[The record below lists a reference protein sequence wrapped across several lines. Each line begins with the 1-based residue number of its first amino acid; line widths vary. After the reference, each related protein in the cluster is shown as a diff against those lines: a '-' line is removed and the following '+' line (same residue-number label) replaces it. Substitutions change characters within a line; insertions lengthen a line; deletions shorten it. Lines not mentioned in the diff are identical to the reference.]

1 MKIKTLLI
9 VGLLFSVANIFA
21 QIPTGYYDGT
31 AGLSGSALKTK
42 LSSIISSGHQTKSY
56 DALDDEYPNSDKDS
70 YYEKDGTVLD
80 IYSENPTETD
90 PYVYQ
95 FGVKKCGNY
104 KIEGDCYNKEHIFP
118 QGYFNKASPMVSDIH
133 HIVPTDGKVNG
144 MRSNFPFGN
153 VGSSVSYTSKNGSKL
168 GTSNSVNYS
177 GKVFEPINEF
187 KGDVARMIFYFATRY
202 EAKLKDFDAN
212 DILTNTSF
220 PGIQSWELEVL
231 KQWHTQDPVSQREI
245 DRNNAAYT
253 YQGNRNPYIDHPVY
267 VSAVWGGSTPVTD
280 TESPSTPTNLT
291 VTNTTAS
298 SISLTWNAS
307 TDNVGVSAYE
317 IYLDGVFQIAVSG
330 TTGTINGLAPSTT
343 YNFYIIARDA
353 AGNLSSASNTAS
365 GTTLAGSGGTPIS
378 CGTENFE
385 NIPTNTSGGDQ
396 NYLARTWTSNGITWN
411 ASAARTDQTINNKAI
426 TVENGALSSSTI
438 SGGISSLT
446 VKTQMKFTGN
456 PGKFNLYINGDMV
469 GQIPY
474 SSTVTTTTIP
484 NINIAGNITINITD
498 NSAVGTGTRGRV
510 AFDDLSWT
518 CYSPL
523 STNEV
528 EKVRWNIYPNPVKN
542 NILFV
547 NGKDI
552 QKIKRIE
559 IYNISGALVQV
570 VENPFSKG
578 NNIQLRNLNKGVYIL
593 KAENT
598 TQKFIVE

>member
-253 YQGNRNPYIDHPVY
+253 YQRNRNPFIDHPEY
-267 VSAVWGGSTPVTD
+267 VALIWGTTTPD
-280 TESPSTPTNLT
+280 TEAPSTPTNLI
-291 VTNTTAS
+291 VTGSTS
-298 SISLTWNAS
+298 STISLSWTAS
-307 TDNVGVSAYE
+307 TDNIMVATYD
-317 IYLDGVFQIAVSG
+317 IYLDGTLKTSSATNSATV
-330 TTGTINGLAPSTT
+330 TGLNPSTT
-343 YNFYIIARDA
+343 YTFYIKAKDA
-353 AGNLSSASNTAS
+353 AGNTSNQSNTAT
-365 GTTLAGSGGTPIS
+365 GTTTENTGGNDGGSTTS
-378 CGTENFE
+378 CGTEDFE
-385 NIPTNTSGGDQ
+385 EASGAVNT
-396 NYLARTWTSNGITWN
+396 YKTVTWSNNGITWT
-411 ASAARTDQTINNKAI
+411 ATDSRSDQTINNKAI
-426 TVENGALSSSTI
+426 TVRNGTLSSSTI

-446 VKTQMKFTGN
+446 IKTQLKFSGTNGSF
-456 PGKFNLYINGDMV
+456 KLFINGV
-469 GQIPY
+469 EKGTIPY
-474 SSTVTTTTIP
+474 SDTVTTTTIS
-484 NINIAGNITINITD
+484 NINVSGNVTISIQN
-498 NSAVGTGTRGRV
+498 NSTTSNRV

-518 CYSPL
+518 CYNGLGTDETTVNKFS
-523 STNEV
+523 
-528 EKVRWNIYPNPVKN
+528 IYPNPVKN
-542 NILFV
+542 NMLFV
-547 NGKDI
+547 KSENLS
-552 QKIKRIE
+552 KIKKVE
-559 IYNISGALVQV
+559 IYNTSGVLVQV
-570 VENPFSKG
+570 AEKPF
-578 NNIQLRNLNKGVYIL
+578 LNKNYLVL
-593 KAENT
+593 KNLPKGIYFAKFDDNA
-598 TQKFIVE
+598 QKFLVE

>member
-253 YQGNRNPYIDHPVY
+253 YQRNRNPFIDHPEY
-267 VSAVWGGSTPVTD
+267 VDLIWGTTTPD
-280 TESPSTPTNLT
+280 TEAPSTPTNLI
-291 VTNTTAS
+291 VTGSTS
-298 SISLTWNAS
+298 STISLSWTAS
-307 TDNVGVSAYE
+307 TDNIMVATYD
-317 IYLDGVFQIAVSG
+317 IYLDGTLKTSSSSNSITV
-330 TTGTINGLAPSTT
+330 TGLNPSTT
-343 YNFYIIARDA
+343 YSFYVKAKDA
-353 AGNLSSASNTAS
+353 AGNTSSQSNTTT
-365 GTTLAGSGGTPIS
+365 GTTTENTGGNDGGSTTS
-378 CGTENFE
+378 CGTEDFE
-385 NIPTNTSGGDQ
+385 GVSGAVNT
-396 NYLARTWTSNGITWN
+396 YKTVTWTNNGITWT
-411 ASAARTDQTINNKAI
+411 ATDSRSDQTINNKAI
-426 TVENGALSSSTI
+426 TVRNGTLSSSTI

-446 VKTQMKFTGN
+446 IKTQLKFSGTNGSF
-456 PGKFNLYINGDMV
+456 KLFINGV
-469 GQIPY
+469 EKGTIPY
-474 SSTVTTTTIP
+474 SDTVTTTTIS
-484 NINIAGNITINITD
+484 NINVSGNVTISIQN
-498 NSAVGTGTRGRV
+498 NSTTSNRV

-518 CYSPL
+518 CYNGLGTDETTVNKFS
-523 STNEV
+523 
-528 EKVRWNIYPNPVKN
+528 IYPNPVKN
-542 NILFV
+542 NTLYV
-547 NGKDI
+547 SGKNI
-552 QKIKRIE
+552 EKIKRVE
-559 IYNISGALVQV
+559 IYNVNGILVQV
-570 VENPFSKG
+570 IEKPFNNKNYITLKNPTKGMYLLKFDNNSFKFLVE
-578 NNIQLRNLNKGVYIL
+578 
-593 KAENT
+593 
-598 TQKFIVE
+598 

>member
-1 MKIKTLLI
+1 MNIKTLLI
-9 VGLLFSVANIFA
+9 VGMLFSVANIFA
-21 QIPTGYYDGT
+21 QIPIGYYDGT
-31 AGLSGSALKTK
+31 AGLSGAALKTK

-253 YQGNRNPYIDHPVY
+253 YQRNRNPFIDHPEY
-267 VSAVWGGSTPVTD
+267 VDLIWGTTTPD
-280 TESPSTPTNLT
+280 TEAPSTPTNLI
-291 VTNTTAS
+291 VTGSTS
-298 SISLTWNAS
+298 STISLSWTAS
-307 TDNVGVSAYE
+307 TDNIMVATYD
-317 IYLDGVFQIAVSG
+317 IYLDGTLKTSSSSNSITV
-330 TTGTINGLAPSTT
+330 TGLNPSTT
-343 YNFYIIARDA
+343 YSFYVKAKDA
-353 AGNLSSASNTAS
+353 AGNTSSQSNTTT
-365 GTTLAGSGGTPIS
+365 GTTTENTGGNDGGSTTS
-378 CGTENFE
+378 CGTEDFE
-385 NIPTNTSGGDQ
+385 GVSGAVNT
-396 NYLARTWTSNGITWN
+396 YKTVTWTNNGITWT
-411 ASAARTDQTINNKAI
+411 ATDSRSDQTINNKAI
-426 TVENGALSSSTI
+426 TVRNGTLSSSTI

-446 VKTQMKFTGN
+446 IKTQLKFSGTNGSF
-456 PGKFNLYINGDMV
+456 KLFINGV
-469 GQIPY
+469 EKGTIPY
-474 SSTVTTTTIP
+474 SDTVTTTTIS
-484 NINIAGNITINITD
+484 NINVSGNVTISIQSNSTTD
-498 NSAVGTGTRGRV
+498 NRV
-510 AFDDLSWT
+510 AFDDLSWN
-518 CYSPL
+518 CYNGLGTDETTVNKFS
-523 STNEV
+523 
-528 EKVRWNIYPNPVKN
+528 IYPNPVKN
-542 NILFV
+542 NTLYV
-547 NGKDI
+547 TGKNI
-552 QKIKRIE
+552 EKIKRLE
-559 IYNISGALVQV
+559 IYNMNGILVQV
-570 VENPFSKG
+570 IEKPFNNKNYITLKNPTKGMYLLKFDNNSFKFVVE
-578 NNIQLRNLNKGVYIL
+578 
-593 KAENT
+593 
-598 TQKFIVE
+598 

>member
-253 YQGNRNPYIDHPVY
+253 YQRNRNPFIDHPEY
-267 VSAVWGGSTPVTD
+267 VDLIWGTTTPD
-280 TESPSTPTNLT
+280 TEAPSTPTNLI
-291 VTNTTAS
+291 VTGSTS
-298 SISLTWNAS
+298 STISLSWTAS
-307 TDNVGVSAYE
+307 TDNIMVATYD
-317 IYLDGVFQIAVSG
+317 IYLDGTLKTSSTSNSATV
-330 TTGTINGLAPSTT
+330 TGLNPSTT
-343 YNFYIIARDA
+343 YTFYIKAKDA
-353 AGNLSSASNTAS
+353 AGNISSQSNTVT
-365 GTTLAGSGGTPIS
+365 GTTTENTGGGGNNNNTT

-385 NIPTNTSGGDQ
+385 GISGTPNTYETI
-396 NYLARTWTSNGITWN
+396 NWTSTGITWT
-411 ASAARTDQTINNKAI
+411 ATDSRSDQTINNKAI
-426 TVENGALSSSTI
+426 TVRNGKLSSSPI

-446 VKTQMKFTGN
+446 IKTQLKFSGTNGSF
-456 PGKFNLYINGDMV
+456 KLFINGIEK
-469 GQIPY
+469 GTIPY
-474 SSTVTTTTIP
+474 SDTVTTTTIS
-484 NINIAGNITINITD
+484 NINVSGNVTISIQN
-498 NSAVGTGTRGRV
+498 NSTTSNRV

-518 CYSPL
+518 CYNGLGTDETTVNKFS
-523 STNEV
+523 
-528 EKVRWNIYPNPVKN
+528 IYPNPVKN
-542 NILFV
+542 NTLYV
-547 NGKDI
+547 SGKNI
-552 QKIKRIE
+552 EKIKRVE
-559 IYNISGALVQV
+559 IYNVNGILVQV
-570 VENPFSKG
+570 IEKPFNNKNYITLKNPTKGMYLLKFDNNSFKFLVE
-578 NNIQLRNLNKGVYIL
+578 
-593 KAENT
+593 
-598 TQKFIVE
+598 

>member
-31 AGLSGSALKTK
+31 VGLTGAALKTK

-187 KGDVARMIFYFATRY
+187 KGDVARMILYFATRY
-202 EAKLKDFDAN
+202 ESKLSTFSDN
-212 DILTNTSF
+212 DILTNTAF
-220 PGIQSWELEVL
+220 PGVEAWELAVL
-231 KQWHTQDPVSQREI
+231 KEWHTNDPVSQREI
-245 DRNNAAYT
+245 DRNNAAYI
-253 YQGNRNPYIDHPVY
+253 YQGNRNPFIDHPEY
-267 VSAVWGGSTPVTD
+267 VALIWGTTTPD
-280 TESPSTPTNLT
+280 TEAPTTPTNLT
-291 VTNTTAS
+291 VTGSTSS
-298 SISLTWNAS
+298 SISLSWTAS
-307 TDNVGVSAYE
+307 TDNIIVATYD
-317 IYLDGVFQIAVSG
+317 IYLDGTLKTSSATNSATV
-330 TTGTINGLAPSTT
+330 TGLNPSTT
-343 YNFYIIARDA
+343 YTFYIKAKDA
-353 AGNLSSASNTAS
+353 AGNISSQSNTVT
-365 GTTLAGSGGTPIS
+365 GTTTENTGGGGNNNNTT

-385 NIPTNTSGGDQ
+385 GISVTPNTYETI
-396 NYLARTWTSNGITWN
+396 NWTSTGITWT
-411 ASAARTDQTINNKAI
+411 ATDSRSDQTINNKAI
-426 TVENGALSSSTI
+426 TVRNGKLSSSPI
-438 SGGISSLT
+438 SGGIGNLT
-446 VKTQMKFTGN
+446 VTTQLKFSGTNGSF
-456 PGKFNLYINGDMV
+456 KLFINGIEK
-469 GQIPY
+469 GTIPY
-474 SSTVTTTTIP
+474 SDTVTTTTIS
-484 NINIAGNITINITD
+484 NINVSGNVTISIQN
-498 NSAVGTGTRGRV
+498 NSTTSNRV

-518 CYSPL
+518 CYNDLATSEIK
-523 STNEV
+523 SN
-528 EKVRWNIYPNPVKN
+528 KFSIYPNPIKN
-542 NILFV
+542 NMLFV
-547 NGKDI
+547 KSENLS
-552 QKIKRIE
+552 KIKKVE
-559 IYNISGALVQV
+559 IYNTSGVLVQV
-570 VENPFSKG
+570 AEKPF
-578 NNIQLRNLNKGVYIL
+578 LNKNYLVL
-593 KAENT
+593 KNLPKGIYFAKFDDNA
-598 TQKFIVE
+598 QKFLVE

>member
-253 YQGNRNPYIDHPVY
+253 YQRNRNPFIDHPEY
-267 VSAVWGGSTPVTD
+267 VDLIWGTTTPD
-280 TESPSTPTNLT
+280 TEAPSTPTNLI
-291 VTNTTAS
+291 VTGSTS
-298 SISLTWNAS
+298 STISLSWTAS
-307 TDNVGVSAYE
+307 TDNIIVAAYDIYVDGTLKTSSTSNSAT
-317 IYLDGVFQIAVSG
+317 V
-330 TTGTINGLAPSTT
+330 TGLNPSTT
-343 YNFYIIARDA
+343 YTFYIKAKDA
-353 AGNLSSASNTAS
+353 AGNTSSQSNTVT
-365 GTTLAGSGGTPIS
+365 GTTTENTGGGGNNNNTT

-385 NIPTNTSGGDQ
+385 GISGTPNTYETI
-396 NYLARTWTSNGITWN
+396 NWTSTGITWT
-411 ASAARTDQTINNKAI
+411 ATDSRSDQTINNKAI
-426 TVENGALSSSTI
+426 TVRNGTLSSSTI

-446 VKTQMKFTGN
+446 IKTQLKFSGTNGSF
-456 PGKFNLYINGDMV
+456 KLFINGIEK
-469 GQIPY
+469 GTIPY
-474 SSTVTTTTIP
+474 SDTVTTTTIS
-484 NINIAGNITINITD
+484 NINVSGNVTISIQN
-498 NSAVGTGTRGRV
+498 NSTTSNRV

-518 CYSPL
+518 CYNGLGTDETTVNKFS
-523 STNEV
+523 
-528 EKVRWNIYPNPVKN
+528 IYPNPVKN
-542 NILFV
+542 NTLYV
-547 NGKDI
+547 TGKNI
-552 QKIKRIE
+552 EKIKRLE
-559 IYNISGALVQV
+559 IYNMNGILVQV
-570 VENPFSKG
+570 IEKPF
-578 NNIQLRNLNKGVYIL
+578 NNKNYITL
-593 KAENT
+593 KNT
-598 TQKFIVE
+598 TKGMYLLKFDNNSYKFVVE